1 MFNDNGPSSI
11 AAKLTMGMKYWW
23 TACAVFMI
31 RPCFTIGIKIEDES
45 DIIRYWINGRQKW
58 DANYIRLNM
67 DFIVCMN
74 KSNVRVKNIHLYCAI
89 LCGH

>member
-31 RPCFTIGIKIEDES
+31 RPCFTIEIKIEDES
-45 DIIRYWINGRQKW
+45 DIIRYWINGRQK
-58 DANYIRLNM
+58 
-67 DFIVCMN
+67 
-74 KSNVRVKNIHLYCAI
+74 
-89 LCGH
+89 